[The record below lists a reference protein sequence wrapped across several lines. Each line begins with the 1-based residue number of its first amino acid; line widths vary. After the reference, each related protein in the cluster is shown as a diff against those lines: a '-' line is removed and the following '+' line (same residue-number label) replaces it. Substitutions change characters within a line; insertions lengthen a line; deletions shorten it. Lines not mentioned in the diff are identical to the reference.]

1 MAYVKINDGAVA
13 AYPYGI
19 GQLKRD
25 NPSVSFPKEITEQ
38 VLNGFSVY
46 AVSFEQDPDYD
57 PKTQNV
63 MLSETPVLVGDAWT
77 ITKTVTDKT
86 SEEIAGYNSGKALF
100 NREKRD
106 RLLTETDWWAVSDRT
121 MTSEQTT
128 YRQALRDITT
138 HANWP
143 HLTNDDWPTKPS

>member
-1 MAYVKINDGAVA
+1 MAYVKINNGAVE
-13 AYPYGI
+13 AYPYGV

-25 NPSVSFPKEITEQ
+25 NPAVSFPKEITEQ

-46 AVSFEQDPDYD
+46 AVSFEPDPDYD

-63 MLSETPVLVGDAWT
+63 VAAEAPVLVDGVW
-77 ITKTVTDKT
+77 TVTKSVTNKT
-86 SEEIAGYNSGKALF
+86 DEEVQGYNDGIAF
-100 NREKRD
+100 VNREKRD

-121 MTSEQTT
+121 MTSEQTA
-128 YRQALRDITT
+128 YRQALRDITA

-143 HLTNDDWPTKPS
+143 HLNEDDWPTKP